1 MSLPEPWWRAS
12 QSYVS
17 EILSLL
23 AAAPDREFVHW
34 RGEAFSGG
42 DLIRSVTETFLA
54 LRDRGVGKGDVVA
67 ILVAPNSPEM
77 LTARYATHLLGGA
90 VCYLRTTN
98 PGTRTTVLPLDHQI
112 QILRETDAVTIYA
125 DAEGAERATE
135 LAEGSGIPVTRLQHG
150 ERHEVGRV
158 DGADTPDAV
167 SWDPDA
173 LAFIGY
179 TSGSTGRPKGIRVS
193 GRAWE
198 ATVRAWMEVGR
209 EYDCAS
215 ILVSTPLSH
224 GVAPMVDAVFVLGG
238 ALYIHEIFDAEKFVD
253 TVAAED
259 EVSWTFMASN
269 HVFQILDHLFERGIR
284 DSDAVAAAG
293 LSSLKRIVYG
303 GTPAAP
309 ARIAQ
314 AVRLFGPIL
323 AQGYAATEAG
333 RITILTPEEHTDPE
347 LAATVGRPF
356 PEVEVVVCNSE
367 SGAQLAVG
375 EIGEVR
381 VRSPQMMD
389 AYNGEPELTAQV
401 LRDGWYYTGDIGYLD
416 ERGYLTLLGRVAQVI
431 KVGGVKVHPIVL
443 EAEILAHQGVR
454 HAAVYGV
461 RDEDGSEHI
470 HAAIECDPAEVVEVE
485 DIRAR
490 IAEALSPIHVPE
502 KIHVLSAL
510 PMNSNGKPDKV
521 LLKSQ
526 LS

>member
-1 MSLPEPWWRAS
+1 MSLPEHWWSAS
-12 QSYVS
+12 KSYVS

-42 DLIRSVTETFLA
+42 DLVRSVTDAFLA
-54 LRDRGVGKGDVVA
+54 LRNRGVGKGDVVA

-77 LTARYATHLLGGA
+77 LTVRYATHLLGGA
-90 VCYLRTTN
+90 VCYVRTTN
-98 PGTRTTVLPLDHQI
+98 PGTRATVLPLDHQI
-112 QILRETDAVTIYA
+112 QILRETEAVTIYA
-125 DAEGAERATE
+125 DAEGAERAAE
-135 LAEGSGIPVTRLQHG
+135 LADGSGIPVTRIQRG
-150 ERHEVGRV
+150 ES
-158 DGADTPDAV
+158 DGAAGADVAEIPDAV

-173 LAFIGY
+173 LAFIGF
-179 TSGSTGRPKGIRVS
+179 TSGSTGRPKGIRLS

-198 ATVRAWMEVGR
+198 ATMRAWMGVGR

-224 GVAPMVDAVFVLGG
+224 GVATMADAVFALGG
-238 ALYIHEIFDAEKFVD
+238 ALYLHETFDAEKFVD
-253 TVAAED
+253 TVSAEK
-259 EVSWTFMASN
+259 EVSWTFMATN
-269 HVFQILDHLFERGIR
+269 HVFQVIDHLLERGIR
-284 DSDAVAAAG
+284 DRAAFEAAG

-303 GTPAAP
+303 GSPAAP

-314 AVRLFGPIL
+314 GYQIFGASL
-323 AQGYAATEAG
+323 AQGYATSESG
-333 RITILTPEEHTDPE
+333 RITILTPEEHGDPE

-356 PEVEVVVCNSE
+356 PEVEVTVCNSN
-367 SGAQLAVG
+367 SGEQLAVG

-389 AYNGEPELTAQV
+389 GYNGNPELTAQV
-401 LRDGWYYTGDIGYLD
+401 LRDGWYFTGDIGRLD
-416 ERGYLTLLGRVAQVI
+416 ERGYLTLLGRVAHVI

-443 EAEILAHQGVR
+443 EAEILSHPGVR

-461 RDEDGSEHI
+461 QDADGSDHI
-470 HAAIECDPAEVVEVE
+470 HAAIECDPAEVVDIE
-485 DIRAR
+485 DIRAG

-502 KIHVLSAL
+502 KIHVLGEL

-521 LLKSQ
+521 LLKSKYA
-526 LS
+526 